1 MGLWKRK
8 IVVRDDDVTS
18 AAMLTARQSLVPNL
32 LGTWTFPIGTDIY
45 IYIYYRKDICG

>member
-1 MGLWKRK
+1 MVLWKRK

-32 LGTWTFPIGTDIY
+32 LGTWTFLTPIHVNGMYT
-45 IYIYYRKDICG
+45 